1 MLSLTAS
8 VASLAA
14 IAPLYDRLRPLL
26 DATPETSEAAADP
39 GSLTGAIELR
49 HVTFRYAPDA
59 PPVLDD
65 ISIAIRPGEFLA
77 VVGASGS
84 GKSTLIR
91 LLLGF
96 EKPEAGGISFDGR
109 DQSGMDLGALRRQ
122 IGVVLQDG
130 RLMSGSLLENV
141 VGGADLTQE
150 QAWTALR
157 QAGLEADV
165 RAMPMGLQTVVSE
178 DSATLSGG
186 QRQRLLIARA
196 LARTPRILIFD
207 EATSALDNRTQAMV
221 NQSLERLHVT
231 RIVVAHR
238 LSTIVNAHRIIVLDR
253 GRIVESGDFETLLA
267 AGGQFAA
274 MARRQ
279 ML

>member
-1 MLSLTAS
+1 
-8 VASLAA
+8 
-14 IAPLYDRLRPLL
+14 
-26 DATPETSEAAADP
+26 
-39 GSLTGAIELR
+39 
-49 HVTFRYAPDA
+49 
-59 PPVLDD
+59 
-65 ISIAIRPGEFLA
+65 
-77 VVGASGS
+77 
-84 GKSTLIR
+84 LIR

-109 DQSGMDLGALRRQ
+109 DQSGMDIGALRRQ